1 MGTEKIVTSGLVLR
15 ETDTKETDKI
25 LTVLTPQMGKLSVI
39 ARGARRKNS
48 RLAASAQW
56 LVYSEMTLYL
66 RGNWYMLDEA
76 STIELFDGMRQD
88 FTKLALASYFA
99 ELTESLAVENAPEIL
114 RLLLNALYA
123 LSRLDRPPTL
133 VKAAFTL
140 RLLALAGFEPLAD
153 GCAFCGRPQP
163 QKPMLD
169 VVQGVVHCAACKQP
183 GSGLSMPLTQ
193 DTLQALQYILYCS
206 PKKLYQFE
214 LPQPALQQLDH
225 VAEAFAAAQ
234 LERSFR
240 SLDYYKSIAEQETNH
255 E

>member
-1 MGTEKIVTSGLVLR
+1 MQTGKIVTSGLVLR
-15 ETDTKETDKI
+15 ETDTKEADKI
-25 LTVLTPQMGKLSVI
+25 LTVLTPELGKISVI

-76 STIELFDGMRQD
+76 GTIELFDGMRAD
-88 FTKLALASYFA
+88 FEKIALASCFA
-99 ELTESLAVENAPEIL
+99 ELAETLVMENSPEIL

-123 LSRLDRPPTL
+123 LSVLDRPNRL

-163 QKPMLD
+163 HKPMLD
-169 VVQGVVHCAACKQP
+169 VMQGVVHCAGCKKP
-183 GSGLSMPLTQ
+183 GKGFSLPLTQ
-193 DTLQALQYILYCS
+193 DTLEALQHILYCD
-206 PKKLYQFE
+206 PKRLYSFT
-214 LPQPALQQLDH
+214 LPEQVLQQLDH
-225 VAEAFAAAQ
+225 VVEEFLFAQ
-234 LERSFR
+234 LERNFR
-240 SLDYYKSIAEQETNH
+240 SLDYYKSIVEQGNH
-255 E
+255 L